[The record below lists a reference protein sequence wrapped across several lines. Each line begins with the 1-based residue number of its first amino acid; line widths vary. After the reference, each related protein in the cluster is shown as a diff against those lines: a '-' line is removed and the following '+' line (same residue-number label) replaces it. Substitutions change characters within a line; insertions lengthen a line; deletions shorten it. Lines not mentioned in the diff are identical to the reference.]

1 MSKAPLLPQLQMS
14 GNYTYDNVVGLLN
27 YENDDIFGVEIY
39 SQKLAR
45 QQTQLFDLLWG
56 QAKPLN

>member
-39 SQKLAR
+39 SHKLAR
-45 QQTQLFDLLWG
+45 QQAQIFDLLWG